1 MPLLPKILPHAE
13 LLKQRA
19 VVPPVASELQK
30 SLNKH
35 WWKDYAKTQP
45 EGTVP
50 EEINPDAKMP
60 PLSVFLA
67 FVQHQALATQGRL
80 AQYAVKATI
89 KAQFHCLFSIW
100 HREALQND
108 KRSKPTGPCTT
119 KDNAPLLPSA
129 GPSNEQTPLNPQ
141 TTKRSSRCS
150 SLSKAIIGLLLLMGF
165 INIWHFVNDYSNTHR
180 TDVQDRIRHR
190 EELDRLERIAHE
202 DKQRKLAQEREDE
215 GRRLAFAREEVQR
228 KLDYRQEDEQR
239 RLAHEEEDKR
249 RTVQKEREDR
259 IIRDR
264 EGLVARR
271 EQTVQAKED
280 AMREDEGRRKRAML
294 TWQDLTPEKRCLSY
308 EKRMYHAKLI
318 NIPFGEDA
326 QSWCMK
332 TAIDIHGVTY
342 DHPDFC
348 TGGETGTS
356 NEPTCKTWWGNH
368 EKKGCYGSHKMRVEA
383 HMFNH
388 QSPWDN
394 WAEMCFSTPSEFTGK
409 SFAHPDTCDHKGIFG
424 IAGTWFID
432 VDESEFLLD
441 NNWGLMRPLHF
452 FIDLAGFQEGR
463 SSNNSYVIEKDVVA

>member
-1 MPLLPKILPHAE
+1 MISALNPPAPARAKANHIQLRRVLLYSYCRLRAE
-13 LLKQRA
+13 PR
-19 VVPPVASELQK
+19 
-30 SLNKH
+30 
-35 WWKDYAKTQP
+35 T
-45 EGTVP
+45 
-50 EEINPDAKMP
+50 MP
-60 PLSVFLA
+60 PAANPWLSPPPLYSTFP
-67 FVQHQALATQGRL
+67 GPD
-80 AQYAVKATI
+80 
-89 KAQFHCLFSIW
+89 
-100 HREALQND
+100 NG
-108 KRSKPTGPCTT
+108 TG
-119 KDNAPLLPSA
+119 A

-165 INIWHFVNDYSNTHR
+165 ISIWHFVDDYSNTHR

-190 EELDRLERIAHE
+190 EELDRLKRIAHE
-202 DKQRKLAQEREDE
+202 DTQRKLAQEREDE
-215 GRRLAFAREEVQR
+215 ERRLTFEEEKEWMKEQREKQDRAIAREEAQR
-228 KLDYRQEDEQR
+228 KLDHRQEDEQR

-249 RTVQKEREDR
+249 RTVQKEREDG

-308 EKRMYHAKLI
+308 EKRMYQAKLI

-348 TGGETGTS
+348 TEERQDGAVNIVGHWTVTS
-356 NEPTCKTWWGNH
+356 NEPTCKTWWGTH

-388 QSPWDN
+388 QEPWDN
-394 WAEMCFSTPSEFTGK
+394 WAEMCFSTPSEFAWK
-409 SFAHPDTCDHKGIFG
+409 SFAHPDTCENRGKYG

-432 VDESEFLLD
+432 VDESEC
-441 NNWGLMRPLHF
+441 P
-452 FIDLAGFQEGR
+452 
-463 SSNNSYVIEKDVVA
+463 